1 MLVER
6 CLSSLEE
13 SLKFG
18 NQLGSALF
26 PGAIVLLDGP
36 MGAGKTTL
44 AKGIC
49 TGLDVPETMV
59 VSPTYTIANFY
70 LGRLP
75 VSHVDLFRL
84 EQPEQLDDFDRDD
97 LLPPDGVSLVEWPK
111 LIQSW
116 LTADEPV
123 LHLEIGVSG
132 SEIRKAK
139 LSSAAPEFSGILNR
153 LHKLP

>member
-6 CLSSLEE
+6 CLFSLEAT
-13 SLKFG
+13 LKFG
-18 NQLGSALF
+18 NQLGSVLF

-49 TGLDVPETMV
+49 TGLNVPETLV
-59 VSPTYTIANFY
+59 VSPTYTIANLY
-70 LGRLP
+70 PGKLP
-75 VSHVDLFRL
+75 ISHVDRFRL

-97 LLPPDGVSLVEWPK
+97 LLPPDGVSLVEWPN

-116 LTADEPV
+116 LAADEPV
-123 LHLEIGVSG
+123 LHLQIGVSG

-139 LSSAAPEFSGILNR
+139 LNSLAPEFAEILNSFI
-153 LHKLP
+153 KIP